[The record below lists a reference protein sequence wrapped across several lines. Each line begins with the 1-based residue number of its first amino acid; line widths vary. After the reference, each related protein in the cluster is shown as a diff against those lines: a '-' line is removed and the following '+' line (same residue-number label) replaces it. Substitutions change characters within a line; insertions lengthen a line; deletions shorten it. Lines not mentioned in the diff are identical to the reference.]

1 MRIRF
6 VSLIFGTVF
15 SFLAT
20 PSLSAEKKED
30 EPRRIEF
37 SMAALTAAE
46 IAMTQF
52 VKDQPKADAKNF
64 HVIIGESPTSFMVDF
79 VPNLMPIKEW
89 IDGDTAYI
97 AVPSGS
103 GNEYGRNI
111 RYEVSKSSGEIVKR
125 IYPR

>member
-1 MRIRF
+1 M
-6 VSLIFGTVF
+6 
-15 SFLAT
+15 AN

-30 EPRRIEF
+30 EPREIEF
-37 SMAALTAAE
+37 SMVALKATE

-52 VKDQPKADAKNF
+52 VKDQPKVDAKNF
-64 HVIIGESPTSFMVDF
+64 HVIIRELSTSFMVDF
-79 VPNLMPIKEW
+79 VPNLMPIERG

-97 AVPSGS
+97 VVPSGS